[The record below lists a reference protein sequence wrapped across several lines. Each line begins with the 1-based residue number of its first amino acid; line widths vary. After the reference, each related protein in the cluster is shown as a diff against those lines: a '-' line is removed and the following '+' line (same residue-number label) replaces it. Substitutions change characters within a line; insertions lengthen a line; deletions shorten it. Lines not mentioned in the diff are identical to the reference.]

1 MLVDFEEDKS
11 TAIDTKAT
19 HTANFYQKENG
30 YLRTKVG
37 TLENKNKKYMEMLTS
52 HSHDLG
58 DEKMNQVDF
67 GQISKERKAEGD
79 LKEETQQVLNLLEV
93 AQTKIEEGE

>member
-1 MLVDFEEDKS
+1 
-11 TAIDTKAT
+11 
-19 HTANFYQKENG
+19 
-30 YLRTKVG
+30 
-37 TLENKNKKYMEMLTS
+37 MEMLTS